1 VQFHNF
7 PRQGVSQALL
17 VCGTCV
23 GTEWRERAVC
33 VEVLYD
39 EELKTLQSAFDQVC
53 ANLGVDEHDEGRRA
67 RLAMLMLSLAEGG
80 EPDLEVIMKRAA
92 FQMQHPN

>member
-1 VQFHNF
+1 MQFHKL
-7 PRQGVSQALL
+7 PRQGVSLALVL
-17 VCGTCV
+17 RDSRACTV
-23 GTEWRERAVC
+23 WRKRAVC

>member
-1 VQFHNF
+1 VE
-7 PRQGVSQALL
+7 G
-17 VCGTCV
+17 
-23 GTEWRERAVC
+23 AVC

-67 RLAMLMLSLAEGG
+67 RLAMELRWRQGSSMRDVL
-80 EPDLEVIMKRAA
+80 RA
-92 FQMQHPN
+92 FGVLR